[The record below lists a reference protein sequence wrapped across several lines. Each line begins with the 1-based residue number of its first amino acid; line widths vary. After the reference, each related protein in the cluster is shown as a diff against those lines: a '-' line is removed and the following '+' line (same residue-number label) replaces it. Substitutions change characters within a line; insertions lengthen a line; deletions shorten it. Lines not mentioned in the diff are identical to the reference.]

1 MKKNN
6 ELEFES
12 DKVKTYVQQLQAE
25 NALLRQAND
34 EKNELLIKLGCP
46 TTATARRKVHIL
58 ENQIKVLNADKD
70 DLKAKIELIEISNKT
85 TIDNLKRELIDQ
97 EAETLKAGGIINCL
111 EKTLAEIKDIAENI
125 TKLPIS
131 RPYDACILNKQI
143 IQKIEELKVQ

>member
-12 DKVKTYVQQLQAE
+12 DKVKAYVQQLQAE
-25 NALLRQAND
+25 NGLLSQAN
-34 EKNELLIKLGCP
+34 E
-46 TTATARRKVHIL
+46 
-58 ENQIKVLNADKD
+58 Q
-70 DLKAKIELIEISNKT
+70 LKAQIELIKISNQT

-97 EAETLKAGGIINCL
+97 EAETLKAGGIINYL

-125 TKLPIS
+125 SKLPIS

-143 IQKIEELKVQ
+143 IQKIEELKV